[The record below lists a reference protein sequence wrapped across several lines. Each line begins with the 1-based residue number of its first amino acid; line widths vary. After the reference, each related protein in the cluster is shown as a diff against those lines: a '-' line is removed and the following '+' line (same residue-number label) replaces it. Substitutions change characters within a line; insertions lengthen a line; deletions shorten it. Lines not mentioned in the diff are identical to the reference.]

1 MRGMGNKEL
10 TFVSIYKGNLDG
22 VNRLLVVDIVGSGKE
37 YWIEDQEKITN
48 ILNVLNQG
56 EYRLINKNE
65 SETMNLL
72 LSDEGVTIESKT
84 FSLDTDSIQLL
95 IKIYNEILTAT

>member
-1 MRGMGNKEL
+1 MGNKEL